1 MKLLLDTHIWLWS
14 LLEPDKIGRKT
25 AGALKSAQVEKWLSP
40 ISIWEFL
47 ILAQKGRIQLSGM
60 EPAAWMA
67 RALSEFPVKEAPL
80 TAEVVLAMPGL
91 GLPHRDPA
99 DAFLVATAKAFDL
112 TLVTADARLL
122 GLKGISVLPNR

>member
-14 LLEPDKIGRKT
+14 LLKPDKIGRKT
-25 AGALKSAQVEKWLSP
+25 AAALKSAQVEKWLSP

-47 ILAQKGRIQLSGM
+47 ILAQKGRIQLAGM
-60 EPAAWMA
+60 EPAAWTA

-80 TAEVVLAMPGL
+80 TAEVVLEMPGL
-91 GLPHRDPA
+91 ALPHRDPA

-112 TLVTADARLL
+112 TLVTSDARLL
-122 GLKGISVLPNR
+122 GLKSIPVVANR